1 MKKLL
6 SIFVLFIT
14 TQAFGQVKYNRVI
27 LRAGQ
32 KIFLER
38 ADYMKDKIYAITDK
52 TDTVQVIM
60 ADQTFYKFKNG
71 DFEAWAITN
80 QINENTDIV
89 ANQATES
96 LPFTV
101 STDRET
107 TVYEEGKMGAD
118 RLLDLKKGVTLTVK
132 SRVGL
137 FYEIEFNKGQIGY
150 IVTTIIPGPE
160 RDKNRTHIMR
170 AIFDQINNRGT
181 GGADERY
188 VRSNGKFISRYSSEG
203 YSSET
208 YKIGNTLYTITKY
221 GGKTEVS
228 SYVTN

>member
-1 MKKLL
+1 MNKVILVLILL
-6 SIFVLFIT
+6 IGNQS
-14 TQAFGQVKYNRVI
+14 FGQVKYNRVI
-27 LRAGQ
+27 LRKGQ

-38 ADYMKDKIYAITDK
+38 GDYMKDKIFAVTDK
-52 TDTVQVIM
+52 ADTVQVIL

-80 QINENTDIV
+80 QINEYTDIV
-89 ANQATES
+89 ANEATET
-96 LPFTV
+96 LPFSV
-101 STDRET
+101 ITDRET
-107 TVYEEGKMGAD
+107 SVYKEGKMGAD
-118 RLLDLKKGVTLTVK
+118 RILDLKKGVQLTVK
-132 SRVGL
+132 SKVGL
-137 FYEIEFNKGQIGY
+137 FYEVEFNKGQIGY
-150 IVTTIIPGPE
+150 IVTTVIPGPE

-188 VRSNGKFISRYSSEG
+188 VRANGKFISKYNSEG

-221 GGKTEVS
+221 GGKTEIS
-228 SYVTN
+228 SYVTY